1 MSKISTGD
9 LAPDFTLPVVP
20 GDTFTLSDSNNLP
33 LVLFFYPKDDS
44 SGCTREAVEFT
55 ENLSDFEKAGFKVVG
70 ISPNPIK
77 MHEKFRAK
85 HDLTVPL
92 ISDEEKQALADYGVW
107 VEKSMYGRKYMGVER
122 TTLVIGKDRKVLH
135 AWHKVKIPDHV
146 TEVLQTI
153 KEG

>member
-1 MSKISTGD
+1 MSKVSTGD
-9 LAPDFTLPVVP
+9 LAPDFSLPAVP
-20 GDTFTLSDSNNLP
+20 GDTVTLSDSSNLP
-33 LVLFFYPKDDS
+33 LVLFFYPKDDT

-55 ENLSDFEKAGFKVVG
+55 EHLSDFEKAGFKVAG

-85 HDLTVPL
+85 HGLTVPL
-92 ISDEEKQALADYGVW
+92 ISDEEKQTLTDYGVW

-135 AWHKVKIPDHV
+135 AWHKVKVPGHV
-146 TEVLQTI
+146 AEVLQTI
-153 KEG
+153 QED